1 MKNNYIKS
9 ERMLNVC
16 LTYVYRMFIVFIL
29 LFTIGVGQS
38 WATYYYRG
46 GKNSWGATAM
56 TDVNGIYSYYSASG
70 SHQFKISTSTSSYDY
85 NYSYVT
91 AGYKQTDVSEIGD
104 YGQDNCNCWKSGS
117 HYILVFNPNTAVNST
132 NKPVICAATA
142 LPSAGFEETGN
153 TMKYYSNFAAG
164 DQTTSALDREDGSTV
179 NLVSSGNCTSLFLKG
194 FNTKMYQHYEV
205 NLLGAE
211 NYHFYYKIHRTAVS
225 PGSTG
230 FTEITSASSYSAGS
244 VTWGDWDGSKWR
256 KPTYYVTAD
265 QNLLTGLG
273 SGLYTMSYYFTHE
286 GTTETYRLPSNSSK
300 YNELKWKILPPAVS
314 SSSCTSDGSG
324 SGTDGSPF
332 QIGVGST
339 LTLTVTGS
347 QASSDANSVLYVSF
361 DNGSTYSSTTT
372 KSISITDATKRSL
385 TIKVKYHNTDD
396 NLDGSVTTVGTFYY
410 QGTVTPSLNWAA
422 SNPIS
427 PTTAVAGENI
437 TLTVVRANSS
447 ANITYYYSTN
457 SGSNWTSIETTSAQT
472 CTFTTPA
479 NTGATQSYIFKAEM
493 SDGGTKSTGNSS
505 AATVY
510 GKKTIKVK
518 NTNNWGTMKLYLY
531 SASAEKED
539 WPGSTTGIT
548 SAGGQWKTVVLTS
561 EWPYFI
567 LNNDNNGSQIKG
579 NKTYSYESSVTDGY
593 CYVISEGTGDQLTL
607 TYTANCPTAPTSIT
621 TSAATSLTNTTA
633 TINGSIGGNGND
645 NITDYGFY
653 WGTSSTPGTKQA
665 KGSSNYTGS
674 ISHGL
679 TGLTA
684 GTTYYYQ
691 AYATNGQGT
700 TKSSPAA
707 SFVAPYK
714 VTVSK
719 STGCS
724 SITNSGVNYTSSTI
738 TVVATKTTG
747 YTFSSWSTTNGTQT
761 STSSTS
767 TTNTLTFT
775 PSADLATIQPTYTE
789 NSYAVSVSVSP
800 AATGSFSPTPSDGK
814 ITVKQVTGTNI
825 TANPATNYAFVS
837 WTYSGGGLTSS
848 STTKTSNFKA
858 TGTGGSIQAN
868 FADKWNVKGSGTE
881 MGSWSTYKGMPYA
894 GSANTFSKTFSLPAK
909 TTYSFKIVKRADAGG
924 SDVWYGVNGGKTLTR
939 AAGSVTGLKS
949 GTGEGDNI
957 TFTTDAAGTY
967 TITYVY
973 NASEG
978 SMSVSVGYPTAYTV
992 QFGSDGHG
1000 TVTAT
1005 ATSAG
1010 GSMTSGDYV
1019 ASGDVVTF
1027 AQTPNTG
1034 YTLKGWYT
1042 TAGGSTSAGLNGDN
1056 QLTINAAKTVYAQ
1069 YNAKTYNITLDQQTD
1084 TAGYRASGS
1093 TSLTATYDAAFPSIT
1108 TPTAQDGWAF
1118 MGYWSEAR
1126 GKGTQFTDKDGAL
1139 LADIENYSDAS
1150 GHWKYDGTK
1159 TLYAYYKKAEITGIT
1174 FSTAGVPGSVIAPS
1188 TSTTATATIS
1198 PTPTGTTTICWR
1210 ILHSNGNPLEEQP
1223 TFDPETGAA
1232 VSFTTSATSG
1242 SYLIEARLRLGSGCS
1257 GTVLDSVTA
1266 AFQVAG
1272 DHNVTVQYKDASG
1285 NTIKASETVTGRPLA
1300 WSDDIT
1306 APDIFGYTFAHW
1318 DAGDGVT
1325 IKNGD
1330 LDPVTTSTDATIKI
1344 KAIYDGRLTA
1354 VYNQK
1359 SIIYF
1364 KNTLEWGSV
1373 YVNFYGEN
1381 GYWDDKGSGN
1391 KTVAGRNK
1399 EMTQIDGTDIWY
1411 FDYGAAGITATKWVS
1426 FTEDSQNGNG
1436 DGSQNFW
1443 KAGTGEN
1450 VVYPARRG
1458 DDLADKATATGFY
1471 AKTPMFVPLET
1482 QTPKV
1487 KNSVNSG
1494 QANYYNDGYWTKYTP
1509 GTGYT
1514 LEIYDNYDAS
1524 PTIKT
1529 IAFSGDGDLMPM
1541 TAVADL
1547 EAGKT
1552 YRFQLKRD
1560 ADVYYGNNGT
1570 MTYANHG
1577 QDTPWEMSNEAKRRN
1592 DANTAD
1598 VFAMCKINT
1607 TAAGNYTFH
1616 LTYSPNGSGVNRLR
1630 MAVDYP
1636 VAQGDY
1642 RLLYKD
1648 NVHTLWHPS
1657 AVIPSVKA
1665 KDTVSFFVRK
1675 GKTAYL
1681 KLQKCT
1687 GLGDGTV
1694 TWSDTVTWWNG
1705 SSLPAAVTKD
1715 SIYNICLKH
1724 NTSTGKLEI
1733 ENVEGYSGNYY
1744 IRTDAANSK
1753 WDNYRSDPDHLMTYS
1768 EYSITHGG
1776 YSHYYCHWVTTADAY
1791 RKNVKFVIAND
1802 YSPCISDTLIRETVA
1817 GDWAKI
1823 DKLIDEYGTLLRSA
1837 NVRFMWNIADNTI
1850 KRAYLDPAKNDDNF
1864 LVLSSA
1870 DSKIAN
1876 ASEVVQTAVVFS
1888 DNENWIYEAN
1898 VKAKPNA
1905 QIKLIATW
1913 GAGSDSIVQYFKGTS
1928 STTETLI
1935 TGSGDNWYNIRLIY
1949 DYKTN
1954 RLVSA
1959 LLPSGN
1965 ITTETPINA
1974 DVMFIREHQG
1984 DIAQLTFS
1992 GSGSL
1997 TEIKTAYGVIRFNK
2011 WTLNNKEKTGSH
2023 TPLASPLSRYERDLF
2038 YISFPFRVNLNEVF
2052 GFGTYGVHWIIEEY
2066 DGAARAANGLWKDT
2080 PSYWRFITN
2089 RRGKYLEPNVG
2100 YLLALDLDELGESSS
2115 VWNNDVENVELFFP
2129 SCDGMSTITSSSVTH
2144 TLPSH
2149 ECTIN
2154 RPTPQG
2160 DRRISDSHWNIMS
2173 VPTYVNVNNPSF
2185 TNSTWKAT
2193 IGPKFL
2199 YTWNA
2204 DDNTLTP
2211 TTAAGF
2217 NYHAMHAYTV
2227 QYYGN
2232 VTWTTSVSP
2241 SSIVARKQTEPSAY
2255 EWCLE
2260 LQQNDKMIDRTYV
2273 RMSDEEEVTTG
2284 FEFGYDM
2291 SKSIEWAKANIY
2303 TFIGTEWVAGNSLP
2317 LETEQT
2323 TIIPVGLTLAA
2334 AGDYTFAMP
2343 AGTHGVGVT
2352 LVDTQTNERTNLSAG
2367 MTQTVTLTQGDHLDR
2382 FFLEISPIHNT
2393 PTDIGEVT
2401 GNGLPANGARKVLID
2416 GILYIVK
2423 GDKLYDVRG
2432 TMIK

>member
-9 ERMLNVC
+9 ERMWNVC
-16 LTYVYRMFIVFIL
+16 LTYVYRMFYVISI
-29 LFTIGVGQS
+29 LFTIGTGQS
-38 WATYYYRG
+38 WATKTIYFVNASNWGDPKCYAWNGSNTSDNNGWAGVAINVETGHQKG
-46 GKNSWGATAM
+46 GKEIYKIELKDSYTMCIFSN
-56 TDVNGIYSYYSASG
+56 NGSDKTGDLTMQVGKVYNNGTWTTYEESYWDPEFKSGQYIYINY
-70 SHQFKISTSTSSYDY
+70 STSTWGGSSAKFRY
-85 NYSYVT
+85 NWNYNTSTYC
-91 AGYKQTDVSEIGD
+91 
-104 YGQDNCNCWKSGS
+104 CN
-117 HYILVFNPNTAVNST
+117 NN
-132 NKPVICAATA
+132 
-142 LPSAGFEETGN
+142 ETG
-153 TMKYYSNFAAG
+153 
-164 DQTTSALDREDGSTV
+164 R
-179 NLVSSGNCTSLFLKG
+179 VSG
-194 FNTKMYQHYEV
+194 
-205 NLLGAE
+205 E
-211 NYHFYYKIHRTAVS
+211 NYAYAVTPNAYVRAIQILRYNS
-225 PGSTG
+225 DYSTQWN
-230 FTEITSASSYSAGS
+230 Y
-244 VTWGDWDGSKWR
+244 
-256 KPTYYVTAD
+256 
-265 QNLLTGLG
+265 TG
-273 SGLYTMSYYFTHE
+273 TV
-286 GTTETYRLPSNSSK
+286 
-300 YNELKWKILPPAVS
+300 AVS
-314 SSSCTSDGSG
+314 SKTKNCITLTASVSNGYNFTWTTYAPPVTSIALSHNVTPISGDGSAG
-324 SGTDGSPF
+324 NPYLVTTGTSVTVTATPTNIGDPDITTSYKWDSGSYGNTNTKTLNCSVGGNTYSTTVTCRNAISGTN
-332 QIGVGST
+332 ST
-339 LTLTVTGS
+339 TKSATVYYQAVSTPTISLSAPSTAVRSNSITLTASYANATTPTIYYEYSTSSTFASSVTEINHTTSTTQSWTVPSGTSGTTYYLRAKMQVSSTWYYSDILTLT
-347 QASSDANSVLYVSF
+347 A
-361 DNGSTYSSTTT
+361 
-372 KSISITDATKRSL
+372 
-385 TIKVKYHNTDD
+385 
-396 NLDGSVTTVGTFYY
+396 
-410 QGTVTPSLNWAA
+410 
-422 SNPIS
+422 
-427 PTTAVAGENI
+427 
-437 TLTVVRANSS
+437 
-447 ANITYYYSTN
+447 
-457 SGSNWTSIETTSAQT
+457 
-472 CTFTTPA
+472 
-479 NTGATQSYIFKAEM
+479 
-493 SDGGTKSTGNSS
+493 
-505 AATVY
+505 Y

-531 SASAEKED
+531 SALAEKED

-719 STGCS
+719 TTGCTN
-724 SITNSGVNYTSSTI
+724 ITNSGVNYTSSTI

-894 GSANTFSKTFSLPAK
+894 GSANTFRKTFSLPAK

-939 AAGSVTGLKS
+939 AASSVTGLKS

-1042 TAGGSTSAGLNGDN
+1042 TVDGSTSAGLNGSN

-1069 YNAKTYNITLDQQTD
+1069 YDAKTYNIMLNQQTD

-1188 TSTTATATIS
+1188 TSTMATATIS

-1242 SYLIEARLRLGSGCS
+1242 SYLIEARLRLGSGCN
-1257 GTVLDSVTA
+1257 GTVLDSVTSV
-1266 AFQVAG
+1266 FQVAG

-1285 NTIKASETVTGRPLA
+1285 NTIKASEIVTGRPLA
-1300 WSDDIT
+1300 WSSAIE
-1306 APDIFGYTFAHW
+1306 APEIFGYTFDHW
-1318 DAGDGVT
+1318 KAGDGITLSENGTSALGSDESDEET
-1325 IKNGD
+1325 IY
-1330 LDPVTTSTDATIKI
+1330 I
-1344 KAIYDGRLTA
+1344 KAVYDGRLTA
-1354 VYNQK
+1354 VYNQNK
-1359 SIIYF
+1359 FLYLDLSQQF
-1364 KNTLEWGSV
+1364 SES
-1373 YVNFYGEN
+1373 
-1381 GYWDDKGSGN
+1381 GYWSDPWVYFYNGGNPWDASNGVGAQDNGSYHSYY
-1391 KTVAGRNK
+1391 K
-1399 EMTQIDGTDIWY
+1399 EAHAMTQIGTSKIWY
-1411 FDYGAAGITATKWVS
+1411 FDYSDVSSSNRSQYIAFTWGRHDGQKNFNATDVIFRGDFNEGTPLFVPITGQTATTVS
-1426 FTEDSQNGNG
+1426 NTS
-1436 DGSQNFW
+1436 
-1443 KAGTGEN
+1443 
-1450 VVYPARRG
+1450 
-1458 DDLADKATATGFY
+1458 
-1471 AKTPMFVPLET
+1471 AK
-1482 QTPKV
+1482 
-1487 KNSVNSG
+1487 
-1494 QANYYNDGYWTKYTP
+1494 YYNAGYWVKYL
-1509 GTGYT
+1509 GQQTGYT
-1514 LEIYDNYDAS
+1514 LEIYNEAGNS
-1524 PTIKT
+1524 LLKS
-1529 IAFSGDGDLMPM
+1529 IAFANEGKRMPM
-1541 TAVADL
+1541 IATADL

-1552 YRFQLKRD
+1552 YKYQLKRD
-1560 ADVYYGNNGT
+1560 DGIYYGNNST
-1570 MTYANHG
+1570 MNNTNHG
-1577 QDTPWEMSNEAKRRN
+1577 QTTPWAFTN
-1592 DANTAD
+1592 DPS
-1598 VFAMCKINT
+1598 FPGMCGLQT
-1607 TAAGNYTFH
+1607 TAAGEYTFH
-1616 LTYSPNGSGVNRLR
+1616 LTYSNNGGSFNLR
-1630 MAVDYP
+1630 IAVDYP
-1636 VAQGDY
+1636 IAQGDY

-1648 NVHTLWHPS
+1648 NVHKLWHPS

-1665 KDTVSFFVRK
+1665 KDTVSFFVRT
-1675 GKTAYL
+1675 GKAANL

-1705 SSLPAAVTKD
+1705 STLPSAITKD
-1715 SIYNICLKH
+1715 SVYNICLKH
-1724 NTSTGKLEI
+1724 NATTGKLEI

-1744 IRTDAANSK
+1744 IRTDAANNK
-1753 WDNYRSDPDHLMTYS
+1753 WDNYKAADHMMTYS
-1768 EYSITHGG
+1768 EYSEHNSDF
-1776 YSHYYCHWVTTADAY
+1776 SHYWMAHVTATSSN
-1791 RKNVKFVIAND
+1791 KFNVKYVVAND
-1802 YSPCISDTLIRETVA
+1802 YSPCISDTLIQSTYRG
-1817 GDWAKI
+1817 GDSYHVDASGFI
-1823 DKLIDEYGTLLRSA
+1823 SVEA
-1837 NVRFMWNIADNTI
+1837 NIRFMWKRSTNEVY
-1850 KRAYLDPAKNDDNF
+1850 RAYLAPAQSDGSKF
-1864 LVLSSA
+1864 LVLRGQT
-1870 DSKIAN
+1870 DDN
-1876 ASEVVQTAVVFS
+1876 LRDVDGNYLRDASNNNHLGGDYCMQFV
-1888 DNENWIYEAN
+1888 DNENWIYETTVKVIPSSYVKLFALFNTKNFYYKGAN
-1898 VKAKPNA
+1898 ND
-1905 QIKLIATW
+1905 TFN
-1913 GAGSDSIVQYFKGTS
+1913 GSDSGDTYHTPNAIQ
-1928 STTETLI
+1928 LI
-1935 TGSGDNWYNIRLIY
+1935 TGSGEAQLVRVIY
-1949 DYKTN
+1949 DFKTD
-1954 RLVSA
+1954 RLVA
-1959 LLPSGN
+1959 AYLPSGN
-1965 ITTETPINA
+1965 ITEDMDINA

-1984 DIAQLTFS
+1984 DIDQLTFNS
-1992 GSGSL
+1992 GKKL
-1997 TEIKTAYGVIRFNK
+1997 TDVKTAYGVIRFNK

-2052 GFGTYGVHWIIEEY
+2052 GFGTYGVHWIIEYY
-2066 DGAARAANGLWKDT
+2066 DGAGRAEKGFWKDSPT
-2080 PSYWRFITN
+2080 FWKFVTN
-2089 RRGKYLEPNVG
+2089 RNGFILEPNVG
-2100 YLLALDLDELGESSS
+2100 YLLALDLDQLGEESA
-2115 VWNNDVENVELFFP
+2115 VWNNRVENVELFFP
-2129 SCDGMSTITSSSVTH
+2129 STGNIGSITSTSVTH
-2144 TLPSH
+2144 NLPQH
-2149 ECTIN
+2149 ECTII

-2160 DRRISDSHWNIMS
+2160 DRHIADSHWNIMS

-2185 TNSTWKAT
+2185 TSSTWT
-2193 IGPKFL
+2193 TTTLGPKFL
-2199 YTWNA
+2199 YTWNS

-2232 VTWTTSVSP
+2232 VTWTASTTSP
-2241 SSIVARKQTEPSAY
+2241 IVARKLQEPSAY

>member
-9 ERMLNVC
+9 ERMWNVC
-16 LTYVYRMFIVFIL
+16 LTYVYRMFYVISI
-29 LFTIGVGQS
+29 LFTIGVGQMWGYDFTENKVVYLDNYNAQDGTEPLFGTS
-38 WATYYYRG
+38 PYLRVGHSTYNSAYLMTKVPHT
-46 GKNSWGATAM
+46 KNLYKYQIPSWGGYAAYAIANNCSWTGSNSIYLVDPDGTNYDITRSTVYVEANVSKDRTIWVTSHKNKDGNCDYYNIQNNEGLTKYTIGRSASNGTIQVKYASDGAGTLTNAAAAASGNVSVVRSGNLKIYPTASSGYAL
-56 TDVNGIYSYYSASG
+56 TALSVGSTSLNKDNKVTSADSDGDNNYYSFEGVRANAT
-70 SHQFKISTSTSSYDY
+70 I
-85 NYSYVT
+85 T
-91 AGYKQTDVSEIGD
+91 ATFTAIANKTIRIKDTDNWGGIKVYMWNDITGAKNAD
-104 YGQDNCNCWKSGS
+104 WPG
-117 HYILVFNPNTAVNST
+117 V
-132 NKPVICAATA
+132 AATA
-142 LPSAGFEETGN
+142 YEN
-153 TMKYYSNFAAG
+153 
-164 DQTTSALDREDGSTV
+164 STKWYTV
-179 NLVSSGNCTSLFLKG
+179 TLSTQY
-194 FNTKMYQHYEV
+194 T
-205 NLLGAE
+205 
-211 NYHFYYKIHRTAVS
+211 HFI
-225 PGSTG
+225 
-230 FTEITSASSYSAGS
+230 I
-244 VTWGDWDGSKWR
+244 SK
-256 KPTYYVTAD
+256 
-265 QNLLTGLG
+265 
-273 SGLYTMSYYFTHE
+273 
-286 GTTETYRLPSNSSK
+286 
-300 YNELKWKILPPAVS
+300 
-314 SSSCTSDGSG
+314 
-324 SGTDGSPF
+324 SGTP
-332 QIGVGST
+332 
-339 LTLTVTGS
+339 
-347 QASSDANSVLYVSF
+347 
-361 DNGSTYSSTTT
+361 
-372 KSISITDATKRSL
+372 
-385 TIKVKYHNTDD
+385 
-396 NLDGSVTTVGTFYY
+396 
-410 QGTVTPSLNWAA
+410 
-422 SNPIS
+422 
-427 PTTAVAGENI
+427 
-437 TLTVVRANSS
+437 
-447 ANITYYYSTN
+447 
-457 SGSNWTSIETTSAQT
+457 
-472 CTFTTPA
+472 
-479 NTGATQSYIFKAEM
+479 
-493 SDGGTKSTGNSS
+493 GTKSNDILIS
-505 AATVY
+505 AAVDDRCYT
-510 GKKTIKVK
+510 T
-518 NTNNWGTMKLYLY
+518 
-531 SASAEKED
+531 
-539 WPGSTTGIT
+539 TTGDLPSPIT
-548 SAGGQWKTVVLTS
+548 CPSA
-561 EWPYFI
+561 P
-567 LNNDNNGSQIKG
+567 
-579 NKTYSYESSVTDGY
+579 SV
-593 CYVISEGTGDQLTL
+593 
-607 TYTANCPTAPTSIT
+607 T
-621 TSAATSLTNTTA
+621 TSAATSVAA
-633 TINGSIGGNGND
+633 TSVKFNASGVGD
-645 NITDYGFY
+645 NSDDITSYGFY
-653 WGTSSTPGTKQA
+653 WGTTSACSSGPIAASNLSSGTFSVTK
-665 KGSSNYTGS
+665 SS
-674 ISHGL
+674 L
-679 TGLTA
+679 TN
-684 GTTYYYQ
+684 GTTYYFK
-691 AYATNGQGT
+691 AYATNGMGT
-700 TKSSPAA
+700 TYGDPVSVRTKFITTVTLNQQGGSGGTEEVTATEGSAMPD
-707 SFVAPYK
+707 SKTAPGK
-714 VTVSK
+714 
-719 STGCS
+719 
-724 SITNSGVNYTSSTI
+724 
-738 TVVATKTTG
+738 TG
-747 YTFSSWSTTNGTQT
+747 YTFGG
-761 STSSTS
+761 
-767 TTNTLTFT
+767 
-775 PSADLATIQPTYTE
+775 Y
-789 NSYAVSVSVSP
+789 YAS
-800 AATGSFSPTPSDGK
+800 
-814 ITVKQVTGTNI
+814 
-825 TANPATNYAFVS
+825 
-837 WTYSGGGLTSS
+837 
-848 STTKTSNFKA
+848 
-858 TGTGGSIQAN
+858 
-868 FADKWNVKGSGTE
+868 
-881 MGSWSTYKGMPYA
+881 
-894 GSANTFSKTFSLPAK
+894 
-909 TTYSFKIVKRADAGG
+909 AGG
-924 SDVWYGVNGGKTLTR
+924 SGKKYYNANMTSANNWDIAASTATIHAQWTANTYKVSFSANGG
-939 AAGSVTGLKS
+939 AGDAMS
-949 GTGEGDNI
+949 NQN
-957 TFTTDAAGTY
+957 FTYDVAQELSTNTY
-967 TITYVY
+967 TRTGY
-973 NASEG
+973 N
-978 SMSVSVGYPTAYTV
+978 
-992 QFGSDGHG
+992 FDGW
-1000 TVTAT
+1000 

-1010 GSMTSGDYV
+1010 G
-1019 ASGDVVTF
+1019 
-1027 AQTPNTG
+1027 
-1034 YTLKGWYT
+1034 
-1042 TAGGSTSAGLNGDN
+1042 
-1056 QLTINAAKTVYAQ
+1056 AKVYNDGQ
-1069 YNAKTYNITLDQQTD
+1069 EVSN
-1084 TAGYRASGS
+1084 
-1093 TSLTATYDAAFPSIT
+1093 LTATNNATFPLFAHWTPKQSAITFDYQTEVTGYSSSGDITNATGLKGTYDADMTALTGTMPS
-1108 TPTAQDGWAF
+1108 AANGYAF
-1118 MGYWSEAR
+1118 MGFYDAVS
-1126 GKGTQFTDKDGAL
+1126 GGGTKYYNANGSSAHVWDKDK
-1139 LADIENYSDAS
+1139 ES
-1150 GHWKYDGTK
+1150 GT

-1174 FSTAGVPGSVIAPS
+1174 FSTAGIPGSVIAPS

-1257 GTVLDSVTA
+1257 GTVLDSVTSV
-1266 AFQVAG
+1266 FQVAG

-1306 APDIFGYTFAHW
+1306 APDIFGYTFARW

-1411 FDYGAAGITATKWVS
+1411 FDYGAADITATKWVS
-1426 FTEDSQNGNG
+1426 FTEDFQNGDG

-1675 GKTAYL
+1675 GKAAYL

-1694 TWSDTVTWWNG
+1694 TWSDTVTWWSG
-1705 SSLPAAVTKD
+1705 SSLPSAITKD

-1724 NTSTGKLEI
+1724 NASTGKLEI

-1776 YSHYYCHWVTTADAY
+1776 YSHYYCHWVTTGDAY

-1802 YSPCISDTLIRETVA
+1802 YSPCISDTLVRETVA

-1905 QIKLIATW
+1905 QIKLVATW

-1935 TGSGDNWYNIRLIY
+1935 TGDTEDTKWYNIRLIY

-2115 VWNNDVENVELFFP
+2115 IWNNDVENVELFFP
-2129 SCDGMSTITSSSVTH
+2129 SCDGMSTITHESVTH
-2144 TLPSH
+2144 TLPPH